1 MRAFPLICWQLIA
14 YKKKGLLLS
23 LLLCAQRKGIQSA
36 KNSLQGGDAVKAAF
50 CSLTVV
56 VEHIDQ
62 NILALFVF
70 QRNKNGA
77 SFTLCFVPSLFIPA
91 LIDGLGGGAL
101 ISSLSVRVGR
111 WVVFRWSVP
120 ACAAAF
126 VSSVSCLNGKSQ
138 CGLPDS
144 SAVGCLVAS
153 LPGS

>member
-91 LIDGLGGGAL
+91 LIDGLGGVGGGGGVGFAHGGGGWR
-101 ISSLSVRVGR
+101 RV
-111 WVVFRWSVP
+111 WW
-120 ACAAAF
+120 
-126 VSSVSCLNGKSQ
+126 
-138 CGLPDS
+138 
-144 SAVGCLVAS
+144 
-153 LPGS
+153 